1 MTDMIIYLFQLQ
13 FYITLAN
20 MTQLEFKKNMKFK
33 CIVIFLSSYN
43 IILEKGKVKE
53 RSELKNTLSITIAA
67 LPA

>member
-1 MTDMIIYLFQLQ
+1 
-13 FYITLAN
+13 
-20 MTQLEFKKNMKFK
+20 MKFK